1 MLKGKFNWNIRFR
14 MLCAISFALILSTI
28 VLSGVIAWNEG
39 VALKKSQAA
48 NGQSLASFIAKLS
61 KDALVMKD
69 GIQLDAIV
77 NEATKEDIAYTLVLD
92 ERDRILTSQYAS
104 INYRSPRFTATLS
117 GLPRDTELPEI
128 IEAIK
133 KKESISE
140 ISVPVMFDVMPI
152 GKITIGISDYR
163 IRQQI
168 EMSILFVIA
177 INLVVA
183 LVLGVVLFIASKKI
197 VLDPIAE
204 LARATSSLG
213 GGDLSVRVNV
223 ETSGEIRSLVDSFN
237 KMLGNL
243 EKATVSK
250 EHMDKIIDS
259 MIDTLIVVSEDRKI
273 LMANSAALAL
283 LGYEER
289 ELAGRPFEIVM
300 GGGGPVKSERIM
312 DEILLKGFIG
322 NLEAEYRTKD
332 GRCISMLFSGSMMP
346 GKHNATEI
354 VCVAKDITKVKELEE
369 ELQKLRKL
377 ESVGVL
383 AGGIAHDFN
392 NLLQGV
398 FGFISMAAISIDDR
412 GKALAALEKAEKAL
426 NTAVSLTGQLLTF
439 SMGGKPVM
447 KTVSL
452 PSLIGNSVDFA
463 MSGSRSDNRIAVAE
477 ELWQVEAD
485 PGQIGQVIRNVV
497 INAREA
503 MPGGG
508 TVEISVENVGLS
520 PGDNPSLPEGGKF
533 VRIAVGDSG
542 TGIPEKHLSRIFEP
556 YYTTKPKGSGL
567 GLATS
572 YSIVRNHGGMI
583 DVKSEEGKGSTFSV
597 YLPASVAGEALPEEP
612 RAGAAAPARK
622 GRILVMDDEEL
633 VRDVAMGLIDA
644 LGHEVECAENGEVAI
659 EKFQQARRQGK
670 PFDIVILDL
679 TIRGGM
685 GGEEAIGKIREVD
698 PDVTAIVSTGYSDN
712 PVVSEYRSYGFTT
725 YLNKPYTIHSLKES
739 LDSLLGSGEG
749 QRAV

>member
-1 MLKGKFNWNIRFR
+1 MLNSNPKENIRFR
-14 MLCAISFALILSTI
+14 MLCVISLALVISTI
-28 VLSGVIAWNEG
+28 VLSSVIAWNEG
-39 VALKKSQAA
+39 MAFKNAQAA
-48 NGQSLASFIAKLS
+48 NGQSLASFIAMLS

-77 NEATKEDIAYTLVLD
+77 NEATKDDIVYTLIHD
-92 ERDRILTSQYAS
+92 EQGHILTSQYAS
-104 INYRSPRFTATLS
+104 INYRSPRFTRTLS
-117 GLPRDTELPEI
+117 GLPRELELPEI

-133 KKESISE
+133 KKESIRE
-140 ISVPVMFDVMPI
+140 ISVPVLFDVMPI
-152 GKITIGISDYR
+152 GKITIGISDYG

-168 EMSILFVIA
+168 EKSILFVIA

-183 LVLGVVLFIASKKI
+183 LVLGIVLFIASKKI
-197 VLDPIAE
+197 VLDPLAE
-204 LARATSSLG
+204 LARATSTLG
-213 GGDLSVRVNV
+213 GGDLSFRVNV

-237 KMLGNL
+237 QMLGNL
-243 EKATVSK
+243 EMATVSK

-259 MIDTLIVVSEDRKI
+259 MIDTLIVVSGDRKI

-283 LGYEER
+283 LGYEEK
-289 ELAGRPFEIVM
+289 ELAGQPFEIVM
-300 GGGGPVKSERIM
+300 EDGLPKTERIM
-312 DEILLKGFIG
+312 DEILTNGFIG
-322 NLEAEYRTKD
+322 NLEAEYRRKD
-332 GRCISMLFSGSMMP
+332 GRRISMLFSGSTMP
-346 GKHNATEI
+346 GKHNVTEI
-354 VCVAKDITKVKELEE
+354 VCVAKDITKIKELEE

-398 FGFISMAAISIDDR
+398 FGFISMAGISIDDR

-426 NTAVSLTGQLLTF
+426 ETAVGLTGQLLTF

-447 KTVSL
+447 KRIAL
-452 PSLIGNSVDFA
+452 PSVIGNSVNFA
-463 MSGSRSDNRIAVAE
+463 MSGSNSDSRITVAK

-485 PGQIGQVIRNVV
+485 PGQIGQVIQNVV

-508 TVEISVENVGLS
+508 NVEISAGNVDL
-520 PGDNPSLPEGGKF
+520 PAGDHPLLPEGGKF

-542 TGIPEKHLSRIFEP
+542 TGISGKHLSRIFEP

-572 YSIVRNHGGMI
+572 FSIVRNHGGMI
-583 DVKSEEGKGSTFSV
+583 DVKSVAGKGSTFFI
-597 YLPASVAGEALPEEP
+597 YLPAREAGEAPPGES
-612 RAGAAAPARK
+612 RAGASARSRK
-622 GRILVMDDEEL
+622 GRILVMDDEEQ

-644 LGHEVECAENGEVAI
+644 LGHNVECAENGEVAI
-659 EKFQQARRQGK
+659 EKFRQARNSGT

-685 GGEEAIGKIREVD
+685 GGEEAIGKLREID

-712 PVVSEYRSYGFTT
+712 PVVSEYRTYGFAT

-739 LDSLLGSGEG
+739 LDSLL
-749 QRAV
+749 

>member
-1 MLKGKFNWNIRFR
+1 MLNSNPKENIRFR
-14 MLCAISFALILSTI
+14 MLCVISLALVISTI
-28 VLSGVIAWNEG
+28 VLSSVIAWNEG
-39 VALKKSQAA
+39 MAFKNAQAA

-77 NEATKEDIAYTLVLD
+77 NEATKDDIVYTLIHD
-92 ERDRILTSQYAS
+92 EQGHILTSQYAS
-104 INYRSPRFTATLS
+104 INYRSPRFTRTLS
-117 GLPRDTELPEI
+117 GLPRELELPEI

-133 KKESISE
+133 KKESINE
-140 ISVPVMFDVMPI
+140 ISVPVLFDVMPI
-152 GKITIGISDYR
+152 GKITIGISDYG

-168 EMSILFVIA
+168 EKSILFVIA

-183 LVLGVVLFIASKKI
+183 LVLGIVLFIASKKI
-197 VLDPIAE
+197 VLDPVAE
-204 LARATSSLG
+204 LARATSTLG

-237 KMLGNL
+237 QMLGNL

-250 EHMDKIIDS
+250 EHMDKVIDS
-259 MIDTLIVVSEDRKI
+259 MIDTLIVVSGDRKI

-283 LGYEER
+283 LGYEEK
-289 ELAGRPFEIVM
+289 ELAGQPFEIVM
-300 GGGGPVKSERIM
+300 EDGLPKTERIM
-312 DEILLKGFIG
+312 DEILTKGFIG

-332 GRCISMLFSGSMMP
+332 GRRISMLFSGSTMP
-346 GKHNATEI
+346 GKHNVTEI
-354 VCVAKDITKVKELEE
+354 VCVAKDITKIKELEE

-398 FGFISMAAISIDDR
+398 FGFISMAGISIDDR

-426 NTAVSLTGQLLTF
+426 ETAVGLTGQLLTF

-447 KTVSL
+447 KRIAL
-452 PSLIGNSVDFA
+452 PSVIGNSVNFA
-463 MSGSRSDNRIAVAE
+463 MSGSNSDSRITVAK

-485 PGQIGQVIRNVV
+485 PGQIGQVIQNVV

-508 TVEISVENVGLS
+508 NVEISAGNVDL
-520 PGDNPSLPEGGKF
+520 PAGDHPLLPEGGKF

-542 TGIPEKHLSRIFEP
+542 TGISGKHLSRIFEP

-572 YSIVRNHGGMI
+572 FSIVRNHGGMI
-583 DVKSEEGKGSTFSV
+583 DVKSEAGKGSTFFI
-597 YLPASVAGEALPEEP
+597 YLPAREAGEAPPGES
-612 RAGAAAPARK
+612 RAGAAAQSRK
-622 GRILVMDDEEL
+622 GRILVMDDEEQ

-644 LGHEVECAENGEVAI
+644 LGHNVECAENGEVAI
-659 EKFQQARRQGK
+659 EKFRQARNSGT

-685 GGEEAIGKIREVD
+685 GGEEAIGKLREID

-712 PVVSEYRSYGFTT
+712 PVVSEYRTYGFAT

-739 LDSLLGSGEG
+739 LDSLL
-749 QRAV
+749 

>member
-1 MLKGKFNWNIRFR
+1 MLNSNPKENIRFR
-14 MLCAISFALILSTI
+14 MLCVISLALVISTI
-28 VLSGVIAWNEG
+28 VLSSVIAWNEG
-39 VALKKSQAA
+39 MAFKNAQAA

-77 NEATKEDIAYTLVLD
+77 NEATKDDIVYTLIHD
-92 ERDRILTSQYAS
+92 EQGHILTSQYAS
-104 INYRSPRFTATLS
+104 INYRSPRFTRTLS
-117 GLPRDTELPEI
+117 GLPRELELPEI

-140 ISVPVMFDVMPI
+140 ISVPVLFDVMPI
-152 GKITIGISDYR
+152 GKITIGISDYG

-168 EMSILFVIA
+168 EKSILFVIA

-183 LVLGVVLFIASKKI
+183 LVLGIVLFIASKKI
-197 VLDPIAE
+197 VLDPVAE
-204 LARATSSLG
+204 LARATSTLG

-237 KMLGNL
+237 QMLGNL

-259 MIDTLIVVSEDRKI
+259 MIDTLIVVSGDRKI
-273 LMANSAALAL
+273 LMVNSAALAL
-283 LGYEER
+283 LEYEEK
-289 ELAGRPFEIVM
+289 ELAGQPFEIVM
-300 GGGGPVKSERIM
+300 GHGPAKCERIM
-312 DEILLKGFIG
+312 NEILSKGFIG

-332 GRCISMLFSGSMMP
+332 GRRISMLFSGSTMP
-346 GKHNATEI
+346 GKHNVTEI
-354 VCVAKDITKVKELEE
+354 VCVAKDITKIKELEE

-398 FGFISMAAISIDDR
+398 FGFISMAGISIDDR

-426 NTAVSLTGQLLTF
+426 ETAVGLTGQLLTF

-447 KTVSL
+447 KRIAL
-452 PSLIGNSVDFA
+452 PSVIGNSVNFA
-463 MSGSRSDNRIAVAE
+463 MSGSNSDSRITVAK

-485 PGQIGQVIRNVV
+485 PGQIGQVIQNVV

-508 TVEISVENVGLS
+508 NVEISAGNVDL
-520 PGDNPSLPEGGKF
+520 PAGDHPLLPEGGKF

-542 TGIPEKHLSRIFEP
+542 TGISGKHLSRIFEP

-572 YSIVRNHGGMI
+572 FSIVRNHGGMI
-583 DVKSEEGKGSTFSV
+583 DVKSEAGKGSTFFI
-597 YLPASVAGEALPEEP
+597 YLPAREAGEAPPGES
-612 RAGAAAPARK
+612 RAGAAAQSRK
-622 GRILVMDDEEL
+622 GRILVMDDEEQ

-644 LGHEVECAENGEVAI
+644 LGHNVECAENGEVAI
-659 EKFQQARRQGK
+659 EKFRQARNSGT

-685 GGEEAIGKIREVD
+685 GGEEAIGKLREID

-712 PVVSEYRSYGFTT
+712 PVVSEYRTYGFAT

-739 LDSLLGSGEG
+739 LDSLL
-749 QRAV
+749 

>member
-1 MLKGKFNWNIRFR
+1 MLNSNPKENIRFR
-14 MLCAISFALILSTI
+14 MLCVISLALVISTI
-28 VLSGVIAWNEG
+28 VLSSVIAWNEG
-39 VALKKSQAA
+39 MAFKNAQAA

-77 NEATKEDIAYTLVLD
+77 NEATKDDIVYTLIHD
-92 ERDRILTSQYAS
+92 EQGHILTSQYAS
-104 INYRSPRFTATLS
+104 INYRSPRFTRTLS
-117 GLPRDTELPEI
+117 GLPRELELPEI

-133 KKESISE
+133 KKESIRE
-140 ISVPVMFDVMPI
+140 ISVPVLFDVMPI
-152 GKITIGISDYR
+152 GKITIGISDYG

-168 EMSILFVIA
+168 EKSILFVIA

-183 LVLGVVLFIASKKI
+183 LVLGIVLFIASKKI
-197 VLDPIAE
+197 VLDPVAE
-204 LARATSSLG
+204 LARATSTLG

-237 KMLGNL
+237 QMLGNL

-259 MIDTLIVVSEDRKI
+259 MIDTLIVVSGDRKI

-283 LGYEER
+283 LGYEEK
-289 ELAGRPFEIVM
+289 ELAGQPFEIVM
-300 GGGGPVKSERIM
+300 EDGLPKPERIM
-312 DEILLKGFIG
+312 DEILAKGFIG

-332 GRCISMLFSGSMMP
+332 GRRISMLFSGSTIP
-346 GKHNATEI
+346 GKHNVTEI
-354 VCVAKDITKVKELEE
+354 VCVAKDITKIKELEE

-398 FGFISMAAISIDDR
+398 FGFISMAGISIDDR

-426 NTAVSLTGQLLTF
+426 ETAVGLTGQLLTF
-439 SMGGKPVM
+439 SMGGKPVL
-447 KTVSL
+447 KRIAL
-452 PSLIGNSVDFA
+452 PSVIGNSVNFA
-463 MSGSRSDNRIAVAE
+463 MSGSNSDSRITVAK

-485 PGQIGQVIRNVV
+485 PGQIGQVIQNVV

-508 TVEISVENVGLS
+508 NVEISAGNVDL
-520 PGDNPSLPEGGKF
+520 PAGDHPLLPEGGKF

-542 TGIPEKHLSRIFEP
+542 TGISGKHLSRIFEP

-572 YSIVRNHGGMI
+572 FSIVRNHGGMI
-583 DVKSEEGKGSTFSV
+583 DVKSEAGKGSTFFI
-597 YLPASVAGEALPEEP
+597 YLPARDAGEAPPGES
-612 RAGAAAPARK
+612 RAGAAARSRK
-622 GRILVMDDEEL
+622 GRILVMDDEEQ

-644 LGHEVECAENGEVAI
+644 LGHNVECAENGEVAI
-659 EKFQQARRQGK
+659 EKFRQARNSGT

-685 GGEEAIGKIREVD
+685 GGEEAIGKLREID

-712 PVVSEYRSYGFTT
+712 PVVSEYRTYGFAT

-739 LDSLLGSGEG
+739 LDSLL
-749 QRAV
+749 

>member
-1 MLKGKFNWNIRFR
+1 MRNGYSKMNIRFR
-14 MLCAISFALILSTI
+14 MLCVISLALIVSTV

-39 VALKKSQAA
+39 MALKDSQEAS
-48 NGQSLASFIAKLS
+48 GKSLATFIAKLS
-61 KDALVMKD
+61 KDPLVMKD

-77 NEATKEDIAYTLVLD
+77 NEATKDEIVYTLILD

-140 ISVPVMFDVMPI
+140 ISVPVLFDFMPI
-152 GKITIGISDYR
+152 GKVTIGISDYG
-163 IRQQI
+163 IRRQI
-168 EMSILFVIA
+168 EKSILFVIA
-177 INLVVA
+177 INLAVA
-183 LVLGVVLFIASKKI
+183 LVLGVVLFIASRKI
-197 VLDPIAE
+197 VLDPISE
-204 LARATSSLG
+204 LARATSTLG

-237 KMLGNL
+237 QMLGNL

-250 EHMDKIIDS
+250 EHMDKIIDG
-259 MIDTLIVVSEDRKI
+259 MIDTLIVVSGDRRI
-273 LMANSAALAL
+273 LLANSAALAL
-283 LGYEER
+283 LGYEEA
-289 ELAGRPFEIVM
+289 ELAGQPFHIVM
-300 GGGGPVKSERIM
+300 GDGPEKCERIM
-312 DEILLKGFIG
+312 GEILSKGCIG

-332 GRCISMLFSGSMMP
+332 GRRLSMLFSGSTMP

-354 VCVAKDITKVKELEE
+354 VCVAKDITKIRELEE

-398 FGFISMAAISIDDR
+398 FGYISMAGISIDDR
-412 GKALAALEKAEKAL
+412 EKALDALGKAEKAL

-447 KTVSL
+447 KRIAL
-452 PSLIGNSVDFA
+452 PSLIGNSVNFS
-463 MSGSRSDNRIAVAE
+463 MSGSRSDSRIAIATG
-477 ELWQVEAD
+477 LWQVDAD
-485 PGQIGQVIRNVV
+485 PGQIGQVIQNIV

-508 TVEISVENVGLS
+508 TVEISAGNVDLS
-520 PGDNPSLPEGGKF
+520 VGDNPSLPEGGKF
-533 VRIAVGDSG
+533 VRISIADSG
-542 TGIPEKHLSRIFEP
+542 TGIPEKHRSRIFEP

-583 DVKSEEGKGSTFSV
+583 DVKSEADKGSTFSI
-597 YLPASVAGEALPEEP
+597 YLPAREAGEEPQEES
-612 RAGAAAPARK
+612 RADAAAPGRR
-622 GRILVMDDEEL
+622 GRILIMDDEAL
-633 VRDVAMGLIDA
+633 VRDVATGLVDA

-659 EKFQQARRQGK
+659 EKFRQARSSGK
-670 PFDIVILDL
+670 PFDVVILDL

-685 GGEEAIGKIREVD
+685 GGAEAIGKLREID
-698 PDVTAIVSTGYSDN
+698 PDVAAIVSTGYSDN
-712 PVVSEYRSYGFTT
+712 PVVSEYRSYGFST

-739 LDSLLGSGEG
+739 LDSLLGRGED
-749 QRAV
+749 QPAA

>member
-28 VLSGVIAWNEG
+28 VLSSVIAWNEG

-77 NEATKEDIAYTLVLD
+77 NEATKEEIVYTLILD
-92 ERDRILTSQYAS
+92 EQGRILTSQYAS
-104 INYRSPRFTATLS
+104 INYRSPRFTAILS
-117 GLPRDTELPEI
+117 GLPRDIELPEI

-140 ISVPVMFDVMPI
+140 ISVPIMFDVMPI

-237 KMLGNL
+237 QMLGDL

-289 ELAGRPFEIVM
+289 ELAGQPFDIVM
-300 GGGGPVKSERIM
+300 EDGPAKSERIM
-312 DEILLKGFIG
+312 DEILSKGFIG

-332 GRCISMLFSGSMMP
+332 GRRISMLFSGSTMP
-346 GKHNATEI
+346 GKHNVTEI
-354 VCVAKDITKVKELEE
+354 VCVAKDITKIKELEE

-398 FGFISMAAISIDDR
+398 FGFISMAGISIDDR
-412 GKALAALEKAEKAL
+412 GKALAALEKAEMAL
-426 NTAVSLTGQLLTF
+426 NTAVGLTGQLLTF

-447 KTVSL
+447 KRIAL
-452 PSLIGNSVDFA
+452 PSLIGNSVNFA
-463 MSGSRSDNRIAVAE
+463 MSGSSSDSRITVAK

-485 PGQIGQVIRNVV
+485 PGQIGQVIQNVV

-508 TVEISVENVGLS
+508 DRGDLRRKRRSFRGRQSVAAGRREIRPDRRRGFRHGDLREASAEDFRALLHDETERERPR
-520 PGDNPSLPEGGKF
+520 PGDVVLDRQEPRRHDRRE
-533 VRIAVGDSG
+533 VRSG
-542 TGIPEKHLSRIFEP
+542 QGEHL
-556 YYTTKPKGSGL
+556 L
-567 GLATS
+567 
-572 YSIVRNHGGMI
+572 H
-583 DVKSEEGKGSTFSV
+583 
-597 YLPASVAGEALPEEP
+597 LPAGEGSRGSVAGES
-612 RAGAAAPARK
+612 RSGAAAPGRK

-644 LGHEVECAENGEVAI
+644 LGHKVECAENGEVAI
-659 EKFQQARRQGK
+659 EMFRQARRSGT

-685 GGEEAIGKIREVD
+685 GGEEAIGKLREID
-698 PDVTAIVSTGYSDN
+698 PGVTAIVSTGYSDN

-739 LDSLLGSGEG
+739 LDSLLGRGEG
-749 QRAV
+749 QPSV

>member
-1 MLKGKFNWNIRFR
+1 MLNSNPKENIRFR
-14 MLCAISFALILSTI
+14 MLCVISLALVISTI
-28 VLSGVIAWNEG
+28 VLSSVIAWNEG
-39 VALKKSQAA
+39 MAFKNAQAA

-77 NEATKEDIAYTLVLD
+77 NEATKDDIVYTLIHD
-92 ERDRILTSQYAS
+92 EQGHILTSQYAS
-104 INYRSPRFTATLS
+104 INYRSPRFTRTLS
-117 GLPRDTELPEI
+117 GLPRELELPEI

-140 ISVPVMFDVMPI
+140 ISVPVLFDIMPI
-152 GKITIGISDYR
+152 GKITIGISDYG

-168 EMSILFVIA
+168 EKSILFVIA

-183 LVLGVVLFIASKKI
+183 LVLGIVLFIASKKI
-197 VLDPIAE
+197 VLDPVAE
-204 LARATSSLG
+204 LARATSTLG

-237 KMLGNL
+237 QMLGNL

-259 MIDTLIVVSEDRKI
+259 MIDTLIVVSGDRKI

-283 LGYEER
+283 LGYEEK
-289 ELAGRPFEIVM
+289 ELAGQPFEIVM
-300 GGGGPVKSERIM
+300 GHGPAKCERIM
-312 DEILLKGFIG
+312 NEILSKGFIG

-332 GRCISMLFSGSMMP
+332 GRRISMLFSGSTMP
-346 GKHNATEI
+346 GKHNVTEI
-354 VCVAKDITKVKELEE
+354 VCVAKDITKIKELEE

-398 FGFISMAAISIDDR
+398 FGFISMAGISIDDR

-426 NTAVSLTGQLLTF
+426 ETAVGLTGQLLTF

-447 KTVSL
+447 KRIAL
-452 PSLIGNSVDFA
+452 PSVIGNSVNFA
-463 MSGSRSDNRIAVAE
+463 MSGTNSDSRITVAK

-485 PGQIGQVIRNVV
+485 PGQIGQVIQNVV

-508 TVEISVENVGLS
+508 NVEISAGNVDL
-520 PGDNPSLPEGGKF
+520 PAGDHPLLPEGGKF

-542 TGIPEKHLSRIFEP
+542 TGISEKHLPRIFEP

-572 YSIVRNHGGMI
+572 FSIVRNHGGMI
-583 DVKSEEGKGSTFSV
+583 DVKSEAGKGSTFFI
-597 YLPASVAGEALPEEP
+597 YLPAREAGEAPPGES
-612 RAGAAAPARK
+612 RAGAAAQSRK
-622 GRILVMDDEEL
+622 GRILVMDDEEQ

-644 LGHEVECAENGEVAI
+644 LGHNVECAENGEVAI
-659 EKFQQARRQGK
+659 EKFRQARNSGT

-685 GGEEAIGKIREVD
+685 GGEEAIGKLREID

-712 PVVSEYRSYGFTT
+712 PVVSEYRTYGFAT

-739 LDSLLGSGEG
+739 LDSLL
-749 QRAV
+749 

>member
-1 MLKGKFNWNIRFR
+1 MLNSNPKENIRFR
-14 MLCAISFALILSTI
+14 MLCVISLALVISTI
-28 VLSGVIAWNEG
+28 VLSSVIAWNEG
-39 VALKKSQAA
+39 MAFKNAQAA

-77 NEATKEDIAYTLVLD
+77 NEATKDDIVYTLIHD
-92 ERDRILTSQYAS
+92 EQGHILTSQYAS
-104 INYRSPRFTATLS
+104 INYRSPRFTRTLS
-117 GLPRDTELPEI
+117 GLPRELELPEI

-133 KKESISE
+133 KKESINE
-140 ISVPVMFDVMPI
+140 ISVPVLFDVMPI
-152 GKITIGISDYR
+152 GKITIGISDYG

-168 EMSILFVIA
+168 EKSILFVIA

-183 LVLGVVLFIASKKI
+183 LVLGIVLFIASKKI
-197 VLDPIAE
+197 VLDPVAE
-204 LARATSSLG
+204 LARATSTLG

-237 KMLGNL
+237 QMLGNL

-259 MIDTLIVVSEDRKI
+259 MIDTLIVVSGDRKI

-283 LGYEER
+283 LGYEEK
-289 ELAGRPFEIVM
+289 ELAGQPFEIVM
-300 GGGGPVKSERIM
+300 GHGPAKCERIM
-312 DEILLKGFIG
+312 NEILSKGFIG

-332 GRCISMLFSGSMMP
+332 GRRISMLFSGSTMP
-346 GKHNATEI
+346 GKHNVTEI
-354 VCVAKDITKVKELEE
+354 VCVAKDITKIKELEE

-398 FGFISMAAISIDDR
+398 FGFISMAGISIDDR

-426 NTAVSLTGQLLTF
+426 ETAVGLTGQLLTF

-447 KTVSL
+447 KRIAL
-452 PSLIGNSVDFA
+452 PSVIGNSVNFA
-463 MSGSRSDNRIAVAE
+463 MSGSNSDSRITVAK

-485 PGQIGQVIRNVV
+485 PGQIGQVIQNVV

-508 TVEISVENVGLS
+508 NVEISAGNVDL
-520 PGDNPSLPEGGKF
+520 PAGDHPLLPEGGKF

-542 TGIPEKHLSRIFEP
+542 TGISGKHLSRIFEP

-572 YSIVRNHGGMI
+572 FSIVRNHGGMI
-583 DVKSEEGKGSTFSV
+583 DVKSEAGKGSTFFI
-597 YLPASVAGEALPEEP
+597 YLPAREAGEAPPGES
-612 RAGAAAPARK
+612 RAGAAAQSRK
-622 GRILVMDDEEL
+622 GRILVMDDEEQ

-644 LGHEVECAENGEVAI
+644 LGHNVECAENGEVAI
-659 EKFQQARRQGK
+659 EKFRQARNSGT

-685 GGEEAIGKIREVD
+685 GGEEAIGKLREID

-712 PVVSEYRSYGFTT
+712 PVVSEYRTYGFAT

-739 LDSLLGSGEG
+739 LDSLL
-749 QRAV
+749 

>member
-1 MLKGKFNWNIRFR
+1 MLNSNPKENIRFR
-14 MLCAISFALILSTI
+14 MLCVISLALVISTI
-28 VLSGVIAWNEG
+28 VLSSVIAWNEG
-39 VALKKSQAA
+39 MAFKNAQAA

-77 NEATKEDIAYTLVLD
+77 NEATKDDIVYTLIHD
-92 ERDRILTSQYAS
+92 EQGHILTSQYAS
-104 INYRSPRFTATLS
+104 INYRSPRFTRTLS
-117 GLPRDTELPEI
+117 GLPRELELPEI

-140 ISVPVMFDVMPI
+140 ISVPVLFDVMPI
-152 GKITIGISDYR
+152 GKITIGISDYG

-168 EMSILFVIA
+168 EKSILFVIA

-183 LVLGVVLFIASKKI
+183 LVLGIVLFIASKKI
-197 VLDPIAE
+197 VLDPVAE
-204 LARATSSLG
+204 LARATSTLG

-237 KMLGNL
+237 QMLGNL

-259 MIDTLIVVSEDRKI
+259 MIDTLIVVSGDRKI

-283 LGYEER
+283 LGYEEK
-289 ELAGRPFEIVM
+289 ELAGQPFEIVM
-300 GGGGPVKSERIM
+300 GHGPAKCERIM
-312 DEILLKGFIG
+312 NEILSKGFIG

-332 GRCISMLFSGSMMP
+332 GRRISMLFSGSTMP
-346 GKHNATEI
+346 GKHNVTEI
-354 VCVAKDITKVKELEE
+354 VCVAKDITKIKELEE

-398 FGFISMAAISIDDR
+398 FGFISMAGISIDDR

-426 NTAVSLTGQLLTF
+426 ETAVGLTGQLLTF

-447 KTVSL
+447 KRIAL
-452 PSLIGNSVDFA
+452 PSVIGNSVNFA
-463 MSGSRSDNRIAVAE
+463 MSGSNSDSRITVAK

-485 PGQIGQVIRNVV
+485 PGQIGQVIQNVV

-508 TVEISVENVGLS
+508 NVEISAGNVDL
-520 PGDNPSLPEGGKF
+520 PAGDHPLLPEGGKF

-542 TGIPEKHLSRIFEP
+542 TGISGKHLSRIFEP

-572 YSIVRNHGGMI
+572 FSIVRNHGGMI
-583 DVKSEEGKGSTFSV
+583 DVKSEAGKGSTFFI
-597 YLPASVAGEALPEEP
+597 YLPAREAGEAPPGES
-612 RAGAAAPARK
+612 RAGAAAQSRK
-622 GRILVMDDEEL
+622 GRILVMDDEEQ

-644 LGHEVECAENGEVAI
+644 LGHNVECAENGEVAI
-659 EKFQQARRQGK
+659 EKFRQARNSGT

-685 GGEEAIGKIREVD
+685 GGEEAIGKLREID

-712 PVVSEYRSYGFTT
+712 PVVSEYRTYGFAT

-739 LDSLLGSGEG
+739 LDSLL
-749 QRAV
+749 